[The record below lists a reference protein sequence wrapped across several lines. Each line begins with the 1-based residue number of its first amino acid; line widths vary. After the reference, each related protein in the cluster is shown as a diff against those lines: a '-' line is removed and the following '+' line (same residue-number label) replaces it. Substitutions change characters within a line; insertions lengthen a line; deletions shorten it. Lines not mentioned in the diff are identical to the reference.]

1 MNTPKELRYAKSH
14 EWIIIDED
22 GMAKVGITDF
32 AQEQMGDLTYVE
44 LPDVDDHFEAGDEV
58 AVIESVKAAS
68 DIYAPVSGTV
78 THVNE
83 QLTDAPELI
92 NSDPYGDGWIFRI
105 RPDDLTEIDALMTA
119 DEYEDSAV
127 NDNE

>member
-14 EWIIIDED
+14 EWIIMDED

-105 RPDDLTEIDALMTA
+105 RPDDLAEIDALMTA